1 MSNLVAKK
9 YVKALMIGKSL
20 EDIKSVSQVINN
32 VASAYSFDK
41 FNIIIDSIEV
51 SKDDKISL
59 INSFDENM
67 SDEIKNLIR
76 LLANNKRLDIIPD
89 IADEL
94 KQNISKLDNSYD
106 GVIYINKPLDDSEV
120 EKISN
125 QFAKRFD
132 IKLSLTQNICDYD
145 GIKVDI
151 DGLGVD
157 INFSKERLKSQMIE
171 HILKAV

>member
-1 MSNLVAKK
+1 
-9 YVKALMIGKSL
+9 
-20 EDIKSVSQVINN
+20 
-32 VASAYSFDK
+32 
-41 FNIIIDSIEV
+41 
-51 SKDDKISL
+51 
-59 INSFDENM
+59 M
-67 SDEIKNLIR
+67 SDEIKNLIK

-106 GVIYINKPLDDSEV
+106 GVIYTNKPLDDSEV

-125 QFAKRFD
+125 QFAKKFD